1 MAKKATCMMLTK
13 RLVDNDLE
21 FVNID
26 TKEIKELRTKF
37 LNQID
42 SKTLI
47 VSGNEQINLAIRNVE
62 GINYVDVNKL
72 NAKHLVNTKKVLL
85 DESSVKMLEER
96 LTNGK

>member
-1 MAKKATCMMLTK
+1 MLTK